1 MLKLTSLNTGRVMAE
16 ERLKWRFLDIWAVL
30 SEDFIVSVCPQ
41 NALIAASDSIRVNK
55 RSLANECN

>member
-16 ERLKWRFLDIWAVL
+16 ERLKWRFLVIRAVL

-41 NALIAASDSIRVNK
+41 NALIAASDFIRVN
-55 RSLANECN
+55 

>member
-16 ERLKWRFLDIWAVL
+16 ERLKWRFLVIWAVL

-41 NALIAASDSIRVNK
+41 NALIAASDFIRVN
-55 RSLANECN
+55 